1 MIIGK
6 RSLKNCRQRV
16 ETSLR
21 STTSAEPFN
30 SLDIIHNH
38 KTLTENL
45 NLRDIAIEFLSKS
58 DSRRHFLGNSEFNL
72 VSNLTREPKQVPFLF
87 FLNDLTFILDF
98 MRTFLI
104 GRKRCH

>member
-30 SLDIIHNH
+30 SLDIIHDH

-45 NLRDIAIEFLSKS
+45 NLRDIAIEFVSKS
-58 DSRRHFLGNSEFNL
+58 DSRRNFLGNSEFDL